1 MASSTKQTTTH
12 HLKALYAT
20 YRGTADIDAKGAFFS
35 PECIQI
41 CRPQPAYAAT
51 NRQTIVRY
59 LHEAASTGKNLAT
72 GGQIK
77 TDREIKKGATIR
89 PLTDDEFEFATD
101 DVTAPAGF
109 TSSALKRKAELEDW
123 VGMRV
128 DMWDGDDGTG
138 STSGGLLVKVQ
149 YWWRK
154 EGEEWVQIL
163 HDIMH
168 MGPLEGTEGSEGELL

>member
-1 MASSTKQTTTH
+1 MASTPSKQITD
-12 HLKALYAT
+12 HLKALYSA
-20 YRGTADIDAKGAFFS
+20 YRGTTDIDAKGAFFS
-35 PECIQI
+35 PECLQI
-41 CRPQPAYAAT
+41 CQPQPAYAAT
-51 NRQTIVRY
+51 NRQTIVKY

-72 GGQIK
+72 GSGQIK
-77 TDREIKKGATIR
+77 TDKESRKGATIR
-89 PLTDDEFEFATD
+89 PLTADEFEFATD

-109 TSSALKRKAELEDW
+109 TSSALKRKAELEGW

-128 DMWDGDDGTG
+128 DMWDDDEAVGN
-138 STSGGLLVKVQ
+138 GGLLVKVQ

-168 MGPLEGTEGSEGELL
+168 MGPLEGTEGREGELL